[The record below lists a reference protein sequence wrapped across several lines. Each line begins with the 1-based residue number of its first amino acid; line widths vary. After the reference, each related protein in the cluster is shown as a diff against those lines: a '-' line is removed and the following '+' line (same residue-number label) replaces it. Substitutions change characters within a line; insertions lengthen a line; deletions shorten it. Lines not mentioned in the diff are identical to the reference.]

1 MMSLALILK
10 EHREKYGLTQLQLAE
25 TLHVDERT
33 LRRWEH
39 QETRLTD
46 VRELRRLA
54 SVLGVAAERLG
65 VTDQAGGISPEQADE
80 TLHHVWQLIAA
91 ARFFE
96 ARAVAERLVAD
107 LQTNALHSGSQAHLF
122 QLTQAH
128 RVTAFVQA
136 ENTRTSEVGYPLA
149 SYCAM
154 AKTARLLGNTTLLAL
169 ALAFEGDMY
178 NRRGE
183 VNKGNEYLE
192 TALSIAPTK
201 DSAAKGSIFLLLA
214 RGYFK
219 AGQREAFEQYMAEAE
234 AQAEQ
239 VTDDSVTREPFGL
252 KAVYQEY
259 GKSYALLGNMHR
271 ALEYIE
277 RAQHLPPF
285 DTYWD
290 LVLKTTTVMALIRG
304 GEIQHGVDLAVECTE
319 LCRKHGAFRLLERI
333 YGMQQYLQ
341 HLTTSLERTTAVLRE
356 ALDGPIEY

>member
-96 ARAVAERLVAD
+96 ARAVAERLVAE
-107 LQTNALHSGSQAHLF
+107 LQTNAPCPGCQAHLYR
-122 QLTQAH
+122 LTQAH
-128 RVTAFVQA
+128 RVTAYVRS
-136 ENTRTSEVGYPLA
+136 ENTRTSEVRYPLA
-149 SYCAM
+149 SYRAM
-154 AKTARLLGNTTLLAL
+154 EQTARLLDDPPLLAL
-169 ALAFEGDMY
+169 ALAFEGEMY
-178 NRRGE
+178 TRVGE
-183 VNKGNEYLE
+183 VNTGNEYLE
-192 TALSIAPTK
+192 TALGIAPDE
-201 DSAAKGSIFLLLA
+201 DSPAKGAVALLLA
-214 RGYFK
+214 KGYFK
-219 AGQREAFEQYMAEAE
+219 AGQRGAYERWMAEAE
-234 AQAEQ
+234 ARAEQ
-239 VTDDSVTREPFGL
+239 VTGDSVIGEPFGL
-252 KAVYQEY
+252 KAVYAEY
-259 GKSYALLGNMHR
+259 GRSSALLGNLHQ

-285 DTYWD
+285 GTYWD

-304 GEIQHGVDLAVECTE
+304 GEIQCGVALAVECIE

-333 YGMQQYLQ
+333 YRMQQYLQ
-341 HLTTSLERTTAVLRE
+341 CLTTSLEQSTALLRE